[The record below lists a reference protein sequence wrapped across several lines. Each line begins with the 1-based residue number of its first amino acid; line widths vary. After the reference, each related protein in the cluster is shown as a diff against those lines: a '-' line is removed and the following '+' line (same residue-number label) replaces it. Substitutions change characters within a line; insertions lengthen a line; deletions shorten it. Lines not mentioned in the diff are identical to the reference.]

1 MLVKEKE
8 RLDEALVRR
17 GLVSGPEKALAVIM
31 TGRVLVDGI
40 VFDKPGTEVKNDA
53 EIVILEKV
61 PYVSRGGI
69 KLEGV
74 LNHFDIDV
82 HGATIMDVG
91 ASTGGFTDCLL
102 KRGAQ
107 KVYAIDVGKG
117 LLDWRL
123 RNDKRV
129 VVLEGKNI
137 RYLES
142 KDIGE
147 KVDIAVIDVSF
158 ISLKNVI
165 PAVMKFIKP
174 QGIILGLIKPQF
186 EAQKKEVGKK
196 GIIKDSAKHEKIIDE
211 IKIFAEG
218 RGLIVNG
225 VCESVIKGAKGNKEF
240 WIYLIT

>member
-1 MLVKEKE
+1 
-8 RLDEALVRR
+8 
-17 GLVSGPEKALAVIM
+17 
-31 TGRVLVDGI
+31 
-40 VFDKPGTEVKNDA
+40 
-53 EIVILEKV
+53 
-61 PYVSRGGI
+61 
-69 KLEGV
+69 
-74 LNHFDIDV
+74 
-82 HGATIMDVG
+82 MDVG

-158 ISLKNVI
+158 ISLKNVV

-186 EAQKKEVGKK
+186 EAQKREVEKK
-196 GIIKDSAKHEKIIDE
+196 GIIKDSAKHEKIIHE
-211 IKIFAEG
+211 IKIFAEDI
-218 RGLIVNG
+218 GLAVKG
-225 VCESVIKGAKGNKEF
+225 VCESAIKGVKGNKEF
-240 WIYLIT
+240 WIYLRT

>member
-53 EIVILEKV
+53 EIVILEKA

-82 HGATIMDVG
+82 HGATVMDVG

-107 KVYAIDVGKG
+107 KVYAVDVGKG
-117 LLDWRL
+117 ILDWRL

-147 KVDIAVIDVSF
+147 KIDIAVIDVSF

-165 PAVMKFIKP
+165 PKVREFIKP

-186 EAQKKEVGKK
+186 EAQKREVEKK
-196 GIIKDSAKHEKIIDE
+196 GVIKDPAKHEKIIHD
-211 IKIFAEG
+211 IKMFAEDI
-218 RGLIVNG
+218 GLAVKG
-225 VCESVIKGAKGNKEF
+225 VCESAIKGVKGNIEF
-240 WIYLIT
+240 WIYLIR

>member
-17 GLVSGPEKALAVIM
+17 GLVSDPEKALAVIM

-53 EIVILEKV
+53 EIVILEKE

-82 HGATIMDVG
+82 HGATVMDVG

-107 KVYAIDVGKG
+107 KVYTIDVGKG

-147 KVDIAVIDVSF
+147 KVDIAVI
-158 ISLKNVI
+158 
-165 PAVMKFIKP
+165 
-174 QGIILGLIKPQF
+174 
-186 EAQKKEVGKK
+186 
-196 GIIKDSAKHEKIIDE
+196 
-211 IKIFAEG
+211 
-218 RGLIVNG
+218 G
-225 VCESVIKGAKGNKEF
+225 VCESAIKGVKGNKEF
-240 WIYLIT
+240 WIYLRT